1 MLSILDNSTLDD
13 FIITAEMEE
22 SEAKVVRVHQNDAFL
37 IQPSQHQNVQSLRF
51 FFFNFI
57 FL

>member
-22 SEAKVVRVHQNDAFL
+22 TEAKVVRVHQNDAFL
-37 IQPSQHQNVQSLRF
+37 IQPSQHQNVQSLR
-51 FFFNFI
+51 
-57 FL
+57 